1 MSQVAAGTEE
11 LTLPQVA
18 VELRLSLDF
27 VRKQFT
33 RMPELSA
40 FARRIGRMRIVRVG
54 DLPEIRE
61 LFEKLKSPAVA

>member
-1 MSQVAAGTEE
+1 MSQVAAEMEE

-18 VELRLSLDF
+18 VELGLSLDF

-33 RMPELSA
+33 RVPELSA
-40 FARRIGRMRIVRVG
+40 HARRIGRMRIVRVR

-61 LFEKLKSPAVA
+61 VFAKLKSSTAP